1 MFKNMR
7 VGVRLTIG
15 FAGVL
20 ILKTM
25 LAYIGIDRMQGIMN
39 DLDEVSGLRMTRSLA
54 HARACTPVNTG
65 LGLAVDEVTVSV
77 PPAAKQGSR
86 SA

>member
-7 VGVRLTIG
+7 VGVSLTLG

-20 ILKTM
+20 TLKAM
-25 LAYIGIDRMQGIMN
+25 LAYIGIDRMQGIMD

-65 LGLAVDEVTVSV
+65 LGLVVDEVTVPA
-77 PPAAKQGSR
+77 PPAAEQGSR